1 MYELEKI
8 KKRETSKAVGEEEK
22 IRNDERDQRAAE
34 ERKKKEEALAELQKM
49 LEKQKEEAGGEVIDV
64 NMDIDNMPDCRLK
77 YKIILARAK

>member
-8 KKRETSKAVGEEEK
+8 KKRETSKAVQDGEK
-22 IRNDERDQRAAE
+22 LKNDERDQRAEE
-34 ERKKKEEALAELQKM
+34 ERKKKQEALAELK
-49 LEKQKEEAGGEVIDV
+49 LLIEKQNEENGGEVIDV